1 MSDEGEEEDYYEDEE
16 NSEDEEEQ
24 GAEALRIAAHAN
36 EAVITRRN
44 VDGSYEREWKNFRK
58 WIDDMR
64 RTEKLPVGDAY
75 LTRLNVDLYFQQVI
89 ALKENIEPKTAR
101 RVVAA
106 LQCMARRE
114 EGLRAFQIDNGATGH
129 VFQALQA
136 QMQRYAL
143 RRLMQNDVDAHA
155 NLPTNSMDEEE
166 FERAI
171 DFVMQNNK
179 SYASDFV
186 LSWNCCTATFARN
199 DSLRKFN
206 LEDTCTDKCHGPLFD
221 RDNPVHGTDKWM
233 LSFILQPFLHKD
245 DDGRRQQVQQAA
257 TKKRA
262 MVRSTRRNRKKVI
275 GAYRHKKWKMCTTA
289 AYAIS
294 LFLRQYFDP
303 KVRNMTFEYGDDR
316 TTDMPTWRKVKV
328 IEKWRSQKQ
337 CEQAYKE
344 VMGQCGITWKKVTHL
359 RSHGMEL
366 GSRAGLN
373 AEEIATLSKHKT
385 ERIFEAYLTE
395 LYPPVLS
402 VMAGFR
408 VAGDPYVV
416 PRTEDPLPLTDE
428 AATKAVFPKIELWRA
443 QQAGPNGDKHEAARN
458 FLHATLPFLARVLLQ
473 DAPRW
478 LASYPNSAFARSFQS
493 KMMPAYNVWATQ
505 FFKRE
510 EQLRSVRETE
520 HMDHMNDAQRDS
532 YERMG
537 RALQNNTTQ
546 VQAYRNEV
554 QEIPNQVADVIM
566 KALKAQREMI
576 RFEFV
581 NWMADRPLH
590 SPAQRAAPQA
600 PPQPAAQAQPP
611 CLQRRLGE
619 STVAAALG
627 AIVPPINPLNVM
639 LQRQEVEP
647 LIPLE
652 MSTTMEQLLEE
663 HLSEDLN
670 QYRRRGATSKWSL
683 RGKRDAYGK
692 RQYLYEKID
701 TRAHNPQFKP
711 ALLPVNL
718 YLAARR
724 VAAAIQFDS
733 ECKALGLTVDQLRN
747 TLKKRDKE
755 SGKAQTR
762 NRRK

>member
-1 MSDEGEEEDYYEDEE
+1 MSDDGEDYEEDSDDDGD
-16 NSEDEEEQ
+16 SESEEEQ

-36 EAVITRRN
+36 EAVINRRN
-44 VDGSYEREWKNFRK
+44 VDGSYEREWKNYRK
-58 WIDDMR
+58 WVDEMR
-64 RTEKLPVGDAY
+64 RTDELPGGEVY

-106 LQCMARRE
+106 LQCLARRE
-114 EGLRAFQIDNGATGH
+114 EGLRTFQIDNGATGH

-136 QMQRYAL
+136 QTQRYAL
-143 RRLMQNDVDAHA
+143 RRLLQNDVDAHA
-155 NLPTNSMDEEE
+155 NLPTNSMDESE

-171 DFVMQNNK
+171 DFVMENNK

-221 RDNPVHGTDKWM
+221 RDNPVHAMDKWM

-245 DDGRRQQVQQAA
+245 DDGRRQQVTATA

-262 MVRSTRRNRKKVI
+262 MVRSTKRNRKKVI

-303 KVRNMTFEYGDDR
+303 KVRNMTFEYGIDR
-316 TTDMPTWRKVKV
+316 ATDLPTWRKVKV
-328 IEKWRSQKQ
+328 IEKWRTQKQ

-344 VMGQCGITWKKVTHL
+344 VMVQCGITWKKVTHL
-359 RSHGMEL
+359 RSHGIEV

-402 VMAGFR
+402 VMGGFR

-416 PRTEDPLPLTDE
+416 PRTEDPLPLKDE
-428 AATKAVFPKIELWRA
+428 EATRAVFPKIEQWRA
-443 QQAGPNGDKHEAARN
+443 QQAGANGDKHEAARN
-458 FLHATLPFLARVLLQ
+458 FLHETLPFLARVLLQ

-478 LASYPNSAFARSFQS
+478 MASYPSSMFARSFQS
-493 KMMPAYNVWATQ
+493 KMMPAYNVWAHR
-505 FFKRE
+505 FAERE
-510 EQLRSVRETE
+510 EQLLCVRNLK
-520 HMDHMNDAQRDS
+520 HSDHMNDAQRDS

-537 RALQNNTTQ
+537 RALQNNTSQ
-546 VQAYRNEV
+546 VQAYRSEV
-554 QEIPNQVADVIM
+554 LQIPNQVADVMM
-566 KALKAQREMI
+566 KALRAQREMI
-576 RFEFV
+576 RFEFM
-581 NWMADRPLH
+581 NWMADRPLQP
-590 SPAQRAAPQA
+590 PAQRAPPRAPQA
-600 PPQPAAQAQPP
+600 PAEPAAPLRP
-611 CLQRRLGE
+611 RLGE
-619 STVAAALG
+619 ATVAAALV
-627 AIVPPINPLNVM
+627 AIVPQVNPLAAT

-652 MSTTMEQLLEE
+652 MSDTMEQLLEE
-663 HLSEDLN
+663 HLAEDLN

-692 RQYLYEKID
+692 RQYLFEKID
-701 TRAHNPQFKP
+701 TRAKNPLFKP
-711 ALLPVNL
+711 ALRPVNL
-718 YLAARR
+718 HLAARR
-724 VAAAIQFDS
+724 VAAAIQFDN
-733 ECKALGLTVDQLRN
+733 ECKTLGLLVDQLRN
-747 TLKKRDKE
+747 ALKKRDKE
-755 SGKAQTR
+755 TGKAQTR
-762 NRRK
+762 NRR